1 MKEPSVVS
9 RVQEE
14 ATKVRDEG
22 IDKVPHF
29 NIHLKGKEQIG
40 ASLSGV
46 QQPDAFK
53 SVFQDL
59 LTKFRANRV

>member
-1 MKEPSVVS
+1 MGS

-29 NIHLKGKEQIG
+29 KIHLRGREQTW
-40 ASLSGV
+40 ASLPGV
-46 QQPDAFK
+46 QPPDAFK
-53 SVFQDL
+53 SIFQDL
-59 LTKFRANRV
+59 LTQFRANRV